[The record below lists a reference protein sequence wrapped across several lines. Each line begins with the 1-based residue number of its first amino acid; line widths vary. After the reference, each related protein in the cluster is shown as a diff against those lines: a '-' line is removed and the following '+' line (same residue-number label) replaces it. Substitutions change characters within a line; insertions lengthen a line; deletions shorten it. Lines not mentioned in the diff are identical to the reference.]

1 MNWLTASAVVAGII
15 FVLKILTDM
24 WLELQRKK
32 HLCSALSVYI
42 ERMNKYLCKAQE
54 TFNFDDLKQKIE
66 NDERFTPY
74 AVYDSTEGLS
84 LRDILVDYGFLDSKT
99 MGKVVECI
107 TAENYLFAFYKEL
120 RTEYV
125 RGFSSERKIKF
136 LEQLK
141 KALDNAVDLSK
152 ATHEALESL
161 AGQTSVAQL
170 KYWAG
175 TRS

>member
-1 MNWLTASAVVAGII
+1 MNWLTASAVVAGVI

-32 HLCSALSVYI
+32 HY
-42 ERMNKYLCKAQE
+42 
-54 TFNFDDLKQKIE
+54 
-66 NDERFTPY
+66 
-74 AVYDSTEGLS
+74 
-84 LRDILVDYGFLDSKT
+84 SKT

-161 AGQTSVAQL
+161 AAQTSVAQL